1 VPLGTYTLPEG
12 GVSEGRDPRINRIAG
27 SDASIE
33 GGIVKRII
41 LKRLLLLAAMAIMA
55 PVTAITATTGMA
67 DTSTEQNIGEGV
79 TQDSSSG
86 SESGDA
92 DQTLNVA
99 GSGDNSDQCTGVQG
113 AGNTA
118 PLEGSIDLLQ
128 NLSEAKDFVFE
139 DVGGS
144 DLNILQSDAKAGN
157 FDFHGGGEPLTVDGT
172 NESSCDQQASQTGSA
187 SG

>member
-1 VPLGTYTLPEG
+1 
-12 GVSEGRDPRINRIAG
+12 
-27 SDASIE
+27 
-33 GGIVKRII
+33 
-41 LKRLLLLAAMAIMA
+41 
-55 PVTAITATTGMA
+55 MA

-92 DQTLNVA
+92 DQTFNVA
-99 GSGDNSDQCTGVQG
+99 GSGDNSDQCAGVQS

-118 PLEGSIDLLQ
+118 LLPGSINLLQ
-128 NLSEAKDFVFE
+128 YESQAAGFE

-144 DLNILQSDAKAGN
+144 SLNIIQADSEAGA
-157 FDFHGGGEPLTVDGT
+157 FDFDGGGEPLTVDGT

>member
-1 VPLGTYTLPEG
+1 M
-12 GVSEGRDPRINRIAG
+12 
-27 SDASIE
+27 
-33 GGIVKRII
+33 KRII

-67 DTSTEQNIGEGV
+67 DTSTEQNVGEGV

-92 DQTLNVA
+92 DQSFNVA
-99 GSGDNSDQCTGVQG
+99 GSGDNSDQCAGVQG

-118 PLEGSIDLLQ
+118 PLQGGIDLLQ
-128 NLSEAKDFVFE
+128 YESQAEEFGFE

-144 DLNILQSDAKAGN
+144 SLNIIQADAEAGKFE
-157 FDFHGGGEPLTVDGT
+157 FDGGGGPLTVGGT
-172 NESSCDQQASQTGSA
+172 NESSCDQQASQGGSA